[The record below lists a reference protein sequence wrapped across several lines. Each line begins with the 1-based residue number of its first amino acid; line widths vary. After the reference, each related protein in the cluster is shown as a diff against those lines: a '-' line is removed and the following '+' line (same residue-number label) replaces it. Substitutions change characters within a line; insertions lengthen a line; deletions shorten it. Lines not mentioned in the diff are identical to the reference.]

1 MERAMAE
8 LRAQLIADKGG
19 EEIVSTGLRHTF
31 VSDAHDVGLSSGV
44 IMAHTGHV
52 QEPTMLRY
60 LRVSAP
66 AQQRAQEQMDAYR
79 RQQAEQVRARAKKVA
94 RLGGRRG

>member
-1 MERAMAE
+1 V
-8 LRAQLIADKGG
+8 IHD
-19 EEIVSTGLRHTF
+19 LRHCF
-31 VSDAHDVGLSSGV
+31 VSDAHDAGLSAGV

-66 AQQRAQEQMDAYR
+66 AQQRAQEQLDAYR
-79 RQQAEQVRARAKKVA
+79 RKQAALVAERAKKVT
-94 RLGGRRG
+94 RLAGRRS